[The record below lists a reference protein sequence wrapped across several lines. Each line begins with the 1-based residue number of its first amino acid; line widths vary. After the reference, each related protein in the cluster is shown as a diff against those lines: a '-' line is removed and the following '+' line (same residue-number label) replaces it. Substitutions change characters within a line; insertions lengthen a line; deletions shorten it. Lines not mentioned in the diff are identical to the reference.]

1 MLTPHQKIVE
11 SLKELG
17 HTSGWVVYGTEIEW
31 IVEPQVRPTQ
41 KQIDAKVL
49 EIESIL
55 EAKAQETELARQA
68 KLDSAITKLK
78 ALGLTEA
85 EAKVVIGIE

>member
-1 MLTPHQKIVE
+1 MTQTQKISE
-11 SLKELG
+11 ALIALG
-17 HTSGWVVYGTEIEW
+17 YKSGWVVNGTEIEW
-31 IVEPQVRPTQ
+31 IDEPAVKPTK

-49 EIESIL
+49 EIESVL
-55 EAKAQETELARQA
+55 EAKAQEAELARQA

>member
-1 MLTPHQKIVE
+1 MPKKPVDITPEGSYAPVYLEEPTSAEIAERQAE
-11 SLKELG
+11 FEAQQQAKE
-17 HTSGWVVYGTEIEW
+17 
-31 IVEPQVRPTQ
+31 
-41 KQIDAKVL
+41 
-49 EIESIL
+49 
-55 EAKAQETELARQA
+55 EAELARQA